1 MYLIIHIVNLYTLNN
16 ERNQV
21 TKSTTP
27 PTLLIPFYSTKH
39 RALVT
44 TLPIVHM
51 PHVPIGKL
59 YALSSHDQL
68 LNFVNE

>member
-39 RALVT
+39 CSLVLSYYSTYLTYAACAQRMATPT
-44 TLPIVHM
+44 TR
-51 PHVPIGKL
+51 
-59 YALSSHDQL
+59 
-68 LNFVNE
+68 F